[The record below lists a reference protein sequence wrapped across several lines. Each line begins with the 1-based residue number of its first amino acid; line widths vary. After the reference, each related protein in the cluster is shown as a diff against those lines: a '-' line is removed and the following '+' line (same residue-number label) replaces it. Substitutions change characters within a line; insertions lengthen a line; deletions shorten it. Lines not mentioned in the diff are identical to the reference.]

1 MATKQIAIRV
11 DDATN
16 DQLKARASIEHRS
29 VNSIVV
35 DAIHE
40 YAKTHP
46 VSREQ
51 MLVLVRGIVREDAAL
66 LKALAEA

>member
-16 DQLKARASIEHRS
+16 DQLKARANIEHRS

-46 VSREQ
+46 ISREQ
-51 MLVLVRGIVREDAAL
+51 MLALVRGIVKEDAAL

>member
-1 MATKQIAIRV
+1 MAKKQIAIRV

-16 DQLKARASIEHRS
+16 DQLKARANIEHRS

-51 MLVLVRGIVREDAAL
+51 MLALVRGIVKEDAAL

>member
-16 DQLKARASIEHRS
+16 DQLKARANIEHRS

-40 YAKTHP
+40 YGKTHP
-46 VSREQ
+46 ISREK
-51 MLVLVRGIVREDAAL
+51 MLALVRCIVKEDAAL
-66 LKALAEA
+66 LKALSEA